1 MKKKQSLH
9 KKERKSKMNSCVF
22 VGRIGKDSELRKTGD
37 SNVLGFSVGSN
48 VGYGANQSTMW
59 IDCSVWGKRGET
71 LQQYL
76 KKGTQVTVSG
86 SLSERE
92 YTSKDGSV
100 RKSLSLKVSDLN
112 FVNNTPSKEIDLADE
127 IPF

>member
-1 MKKKQSLH
+1 
-9 KKERKSKMNSCVF
+9 MNSCVF

-92 YTSKDGSV
+92 YTAKDGSV

-112 FVNNTPSKEIDLADE
+112 FVNNAPSKEIDLADE